1 VSLIQEIQIALLDE
15 NARIE
20 PILLKLRFLADRLG
34 SDVLEEWV
42 RHETNGYEQE
52 LVVPDYRTTSITY
65 KGTFTNGYQTLNN
78 VSVAPY
84 LIKKHA
90 GDQWVDYNIRD
101 SLAVIETMIS
111 NSDDGNGFSIDT
123 GNLKLLI
130 ADKIYDNGTTCIE
143 LVAHIDI
150 SAFVR
155 IISAVRTKL
164 LDFTLELEKR
174 VPISSLI
181 EVGKRSE
188 ISNSDTEK
196 VTQITQ
202 NVFNAPVNNISNS
215 GAAASISVTVQSGDV
230 DSLKRALVER
240 GLSSQAA
247 SELAEIAE
255 SEEPESPHE
264 PFGTRAK
271 SWISKRVEAG
281 ADGILKIGG
290 QTAKDEISDL
300 FQQFYDKFL

>member
-1 VSLIQEIQIALLDE
+1 MSLIQDIQVALLEEDSK
-15 NARIE
+15 IQ

-42 RHETNGYEQE
+42 RHETNGYEE
-52 LVVPDYRTTSITY
+52 NVETPEYRKTSITY

-84 LIKKHA
+84 LIRKHA

-111 NSDDGNGFSIDT
+111 TSGNGDGFSIDS

-143 LVAHIDI
+143 LIAHIDI

-155 IISAVRTKL
+155 IISTVRTKL

-174 VPISSLI
+174 VPVSSFI
-181 EVGKRSE
+181 EIGKRSE
-188 ISNSDTEK
+188 VSNSDTEK

-202 NVFNAPVNNISNS
+202 NVFNAPINHISNS
-215 GAAASISVTVQSGDV
+215 GAAASISVAVQGGDP
-230 DSLKRALVER
+230 DSLRRALVES
-240 GLSSQAA
+240 GLSSEDAL
-247 SELAEIAE
+247 ELANIAD
-255 SEEPESPHE
+255 SEKPESPNE
-264 PFGTRAK
+264 PFGKRAK
-271 SWISKRVEAG
+271 SWISKRVEKG
-281 ADGILKIGG
+281 VDGVLKIGG
-290 QTAKDEISDL
+290 QAAKNDISEL